1 MPFTFNLLNTRVSN
15 SKSAPNTTSDSLFQ
29 FQIGG
34 KKIVQNTIENSN
46 SNKSST
52 PKLYKKIGSSKT
64 HYDGTGSRLLK
75 LKAAARK

>member
-52 PKLYKKIGSSKT
+52 PNYTKIGSSKT

-75 LKAAARK
+75 LKASARR